1 MTSFYSDWNIS
12 DDDDETC
19 YEPLDY
25 VGDKDIFFT
34 RKQMCA
40 PAPVQLA
47 PKHCDCSNCN
57 WNGKNKLCEQ
67 KYLTVNDMQKYFA
80 EQVRIQRENA
90 ETETTEAMSKMQ
102 TSFIEMMKDSDEKAK
117 NKLSHHYEFMR
128 RLPKESSAV
137 RARKEI
143 EKNKI
148 FMKKMKAQQK
158 LALKIALNLKKKT
171 PTTQI
176 VRKSFDKKDE
186 VQENLE
192 EFKTPIVVEVPLLI
206 EEVETPT
213 VEVEVPLVIEEVET
227 PTVVVKVQEVET
239 PTVVEVKLSEN
250 WQEVKKKTS
259 EKSQNK
265 TNLTQMCNS
274 VFTGKEC
281 LYKENCRF
289 AHSKSELL
297 VFDCPFG
304 SNCHYVNNKSNGVYT
319 SVEGKFCKNKHP
331 GETKDAFCSRFF
343 KKKMF
348 SENQILS
355 NTVLVCQDKP
365 NLELDSKTVSKI
377 NLFEEV
383 VLLVPEEM
391 ALQALEI
398 MIESGKMNIT
408 IKLI

>member
-1 MTSFYSDWNIS
+1 MTSFYSKWNIS
-12 DDDDETC
+12 DDDDDTC

-25 VGDKDIFFT
+25 VGDKDLFFT
-34 RKQMCA
+34 RKQLCA

-67 KYLTVNDMQKYFA
+67 KYLTVTDMQNYFA
-80 EQVRIQRENA
+80 EQVRIQRENT

-102 TSFIEMMKDSDEKAK
+102 TSFIERMKEVDENTK
-117 NKLSHHYEFMR
+117 NLLSHHYEFMR

-158 LALKIALNLKKKT
+158 LALKIALNLKKTT

-176 VRKSFDKKDE
+176 LCKSFGKKNIE
-186 VQENLE
+186 FPEILE
-192 EFKTPIVVEVPLLI
+192 EVDTPDVVEL
-206 EEVETPT
+206 
-213 VEVEVPLVIEEVET
+213 EVPGVIEASIE
-227 PTVVVKVQEVET
+227 VKVLDVFQEVET
-239 PTVVEVKLSEN
+239 TTEFEVKVPDVLSLPEN
-250 WQEVKKKTS
+250 WQEVKKKTIQ
-259 EKSQNK
+259 KQNK

-274 VFTGKEC
+274 VFTGEEC
-281 LYKENCRF
+281 LYKEKCRF

-304 SNCHYVNNKSNGVYT
+304 SNCHYVKNKSNGVYT
-319 SVEGKFCKNKHP
+319 SVEGKFCRNKHP
-331 GETKDAFCSRFF
+331 GETKDNFCSRTF
-343 KKKMF
+343 KKKIF
-348 SENQILS
+348 SEKNNIVS
-355 NTVLVCQDKP
+355 NTLLVCQDKP
-365 NLELDSKTVSKI
+365 VLEKIESKNNSS
-377 NLFEEV
+377 EEV

-398 MIESGKMNIT
+398 MINSGKMNIT

>member
-1 MTSFYSDWNIS
+1 MASFYSEWNIS
-12 DDDDETC
+12 DDDTC

-25 VGDKDIFFT
+25 VGDKDLFFT
-34 RKQMCA
+34 RKQLCA

-67 KYLTVNDMQKYFA
+67 KYLTVTDMQNYFA
-80 EQVRIQRENA
+80 EQVRIQRENT

-102 TSFIEMMKDSDEKAK
+102 TSFIERMKEVDENTK
-117 NKLSHHYEFMR
+117 NLLSHHYEFMR

-158 LALKIALNLKKKT
+158 LALKMASNAKKATPTTKIVCKSKNIEVPEEIKT
-171 PTTQI
+171 PT
-176 VRKSFDKKDE
+176 
-186 VQENLE
+186 
-192 EFKTPIVVEVPLLI
+192 
-206 EEVETPT
+206 
-213 VEVEVPLVIEEVET
+213 EVEVPTDLEEPTEVEV
-227 PTVVVKVQEVET
+227 PTEVEMQT
-239 PTVVEVKLSEN
+239 EIEVDILPEVLNLEEN
-250 WQEVKKKTS
+250 WQEVKKKTT

-274 VFTGKEC
+274 VFSGEEC
-281 LYKENCRF
+281 WYKENCRF
-289 AHSKSELL
+289 AHSKSELV

-304 SNCHYVNNKSNGVYT
+304 GNCQYVNKSNGVYT

-331 GETKDAFCSRFF
+331 GETKDNFCSRTF

-348 SENQILS
+348 SEKNQIIS
-355 NTVLVCQDKP
+355 NTLLVCQDKP
-365 NLELDSKTVSKI
+365 VLALDSKTESKT
-377 NLFEEV
+377 NSFEEV
-383 VLLVPEEM
+383 VIIVAEEM

-398 MIESGKMNIT
+398 MINSGKMNIT

>member
-1 MTSFYSDWNIS
+1 
-12 DDDDETC
+12 
-19 YEPLDY
+19 LDY
-25 VGDKDIFFT
+25 VGDTDLFFT
-34 RKQMCA
+34 RKQLCA

-47 PKHCDCSNCN
+47 PKHCDCFNCN

-67 KYLTVNDMQKYFA
+67 KYLTVTDMQNYFA
-80 EQVRIQRENA
+80 EQVRIQRKNA

-102 TSFIEMMKDSDEKAK
+102 TSFIEMMKKSDENTK
-117 NKLSHHYEFMR
+117 NLLSQHYEFMR

-158 LALKIALNLKKKT
+158 LALKIALNLKKTT
-171 PTTQI
+171 PATQI
-176 VRKSFDKKDE
+176 LCKSFGKKNIE
-186 VQENLE
+186 VSEILE
-192 EFKTPIVVEVPLLI
+192 
-206 EEVETPT
+206 EEVETPHS
-213 VEVEVPLVIEEVET
+213 VELEVTGVIET
-227 PTVVVKVQEVET
+227 PIDVKVSEVFQEVEASI
-239 PTVVEVKLSEN
+239 EVKVLEVFQEVKTTTEFDVKLPDVLSLPEN
-250 WQEVKKKTS
+250 WQEVKKKTIQ
-259 EKSQNK
+259 KQNK

-274 VFTGKEC
+274 VFTGEEC
-281 LYKENCRF
+281 LYKEKCRF

-304 SNCHYVNNKSNGVYT
+304 SNCHYVKNKSNGVYT

-331 GETKDAFCSRFF
+331 GETKDNFCSRTF
-343 KKKMF
+343 KKKIF
-348 SENQILS
+348 SENKIVS
-355 NTVLVCQDKP
+355 NTLLVCQDKP
-365 NLELDSKTVSKI
+365 VLKKIESKNNSS
-377 NLFEEV
+377 EEV

-398 MIESGKMNIT
+398 MINSGKMNIT

>member
-12 DDDDETC
+12 DDDTF

-25 VGDKDIFFT
+25 LGNEDFFLPK
-34 RKQMCA
+34 RQLGA

-57 WNGKNKLCEQ
+57 WNGKDKLCEQ

-90 ETETTEAMSKMQ
+90 ETETTKTMSKMQ
-102 TSFIEMMKDSDEKAK
+102 TSFIEKMKDSDENEK
-117 NKLSHHYEFMR
+117 NKISHHHEFMR
-128 RLPKESSAV
+128 SLPKESSSV

-158 LALKIALNLKKKT
+158 LALKMASNAKKTTHTTKIVCKYKNIEVPEEIKT
-171 PTTQI
+171 PTE
-176 VRKSFDKKDE
+176 VE
-186 VQENLE
+186 VQTENE
-192 EFKTPIVVEVPLLI
+192 E
-206 EEVETPT
+206 PT
-213 VEVEVPLVIEEVET
+213 EVEVPTENEEPTQVEIQNEVEVPTEVET
-227 PTVVVKVQEVET
+227 DILPEVLNLE
-239 PTVVEVKLSEN
+239 EN

-265 TNLTQMCNS
+265 KNLTQMCNS
-274 VFTGKEC
+274 VFTGEEC
-281 LYKENCRF
+281 QYKENCRF
-289 AHSKSELL
+289 AHSKSELV

-304 SNCHYVNNKSNGVYT
+304 SNCKYVNKSNGVYT
-319 SVEGKFCKNKHP
+319 SIQGKFCKNKHP
-331 GETKDAFCSRFF
+331 GETKDNFCSRTF
-343 KKKMF
+343 KRNMF
-348 SENQILS
+348 SEKNSKTLM
-355 NTVLVCQDKP
+355 VCQDKP
-365 NLELDSKTVSKI
+365 DLALDSKTNS
-377 NLFEEV
+377 FEEV
-383 VLLVPEEM
+383 VIIVAEEM

-398 MIESGKMNIT
+398 MINSGKMNIT